1 MEKKNEEAINEQ
13 GVRGAEIIEREV
25 EGRGL
30 EQGEQGL
37 WKTGKPRT
45 KAAITPVCPKI
56 SLPPSH

>member
-13 GVRGAEIIEREV
+13 GVRGAEIIER

-56 SLPPSH
+56 SLPSSH

>member
-13 GVRGAEIIEREV
+13 GVRGAEIIERE
-25 EGRGL
+25 GRGL
-30 EQGEQGL
+30 EESR
-37 WKTGKPRT
+37 KTGKPRT